1 MVDFTV
7 FDKALKVCWV
17 KRLCSEG
24 DQAWKLIPLR
34 LLSGVGGTL
43 LFQCNYDIKYLNLS
57 ADLPAFYKGVIS
69 HWQELNNVVPTTK
82 KDVSDQIVWNNR
94 FIKINKA
101 SAYFRSWHQAGICKL
116 SSLLDE
122 SNTRFLSFNEFLR
135 KFKVKCNFL
144 QYHGLLS
151 AVPSVWKKYL
161 KQEEQAAT
169 VNLLAVEKLTCKT
182 IYRFLIDQRNLSPPT
197 AEKRLIECG
206 FDIHERQKIYSLPF
220 LVTKEIKLTIFQYKI
235 IHNFLYTNCILYKVK
250 KVENPHCPFC
260 TNVDQTVGHLFVSCP
275 CASSFWSEFTIWFQ
289 SISKKTLDLSKNE
302 VMYGVL
308 NDWSSCS
315 TLNHL
320 ILIGKYFLYCK
331 ALNSVKFQFTDY
343 INLVND
349 KIEIEHQIALMSN
362 KYNAFLK
369 KWSGFIN

>member
-1 MVDFTV
+1 MVDFTL
-7 FDKALKVCWV
+7 FDKALKICWV

-24 DQAWKLIPLR
+24 DEAWKLIPLR

-43 LFQCNYDIKYLNLS
+43 LFQCNYDTKYLNLS
-57 ADLPAFYKGVIS
+57 ANLPTFYKDVIS
-69 HWQELNNVVPTTK
+69 HWQELNNVVPSAK
-82 KDVSDQIVWNNR
+82 KDVCDQIVWNNR

-122 SNTRFLSFNEFLR
+122 SDTRFLTFNEFLR

-144 QYHGLLS
+144 QYHGLVS
-151 AVPSVWKKYL
+151 AMPSVWKKYL

-169 VNLLAVEKLTCKT
+169 VNLLAIDKLTCKT
-182 IYRFLIDQRNLSPPT
+182 IYGSLIDHQHLSPPT

-220 LVTKEIKLTIFQYKI
+220 RVTKEIKLTIFQYKI
-235 IHNFLYTNCILYKVK
+235 IHNFLYTNYILYKMK

-260 TNVDQTVGHLFVSCP
+260 INVDQTVSHLFVSCP
-275 CASSFWSEFTIWFQ
+275 CASSFWAEFTEWYQ
-289 SISKKTLDLSKNE
+289 SISNKTLNLSKNE
-302 VMYGVL
+302 VIYGVL

-320 ILIGKYFLYCK
+320 IIIAKYFLYCK
-331 ALNSVKFQFTDY
+331 ALDSIKFQFADY

-349 KIEIEHQIALMSN
+349 KIEIEHHIALMSN
-362 KYNAFLK
+362 NHNKFLK